1 MSRLWAPAGAVV
13 TAVRR
18 RTRSGARRAFLMGVP
33 SHPKASDMPARAP
46 SARLLGGW
54 RPRRCAASCRR
65 ARLPRPRGRF
75 WRASRRLARGRG
87 RGVEPARMRET
98 LRVANASGYWGD
110 DPGALAGQVRG
121 GALDYVTLDFLAEIT
136 MVILQR
142 QRARDPRL
150 GYAYDFVA
158 MLGPLLPE
166 IVQRGIR
173 VVANAGGVHVEACR
187 DRIAEACRTQ
197 GLTPALGMVS
207 GDDLLPRLDQLVA
220 AGVPLANLDDGRP
233 LAAIRDRVVAANA
246 YLGAWPIAEA
256 LGAGAE
262 IVVTGRTT
270 DAALTL
276 GPLVHELGW
285 AWDDWNRLA
294 AGTVAGH
301 VLECGAQATGGN
313 LTDWRKVA
321 PLDVGYPIAEVAA
334 DGARG
339 TPPPDSLKVTVVY
352 RDGWRAVGLAL
363 ISGPDVRAKAERLA
377 EMLWHRV
384 GSEFADRRADLVG
397 YRSCWGA
404 AAPEI
409 EPNEGVFRAAV
420 RDPERSKV
428 ERFAHT
434 MLGLALQAPPGLG
447 VFGGRPEVQ
456 EAYAYWPALVP
467 RELVVPRIEVVRGES
482 RVVRELTPAPPG
494 VSGAGRSLA
503 PPPEPIDL
511 AERGGAGAR
520 VRLRRIAY
528 ARSGDKGDHANIGVA
543 ARSPHA
549 FAFLRGALDTERVR
563 RYFGDLCGGPVERY
577 ELPGLRAL
585 NFVLRHALGG
595 GGTLSLRPDHQG
607 KTLAQALLS
616 LELDVPASV
625 LASTADEGEG

>member
-1 MSRLWAPAGAVV
+1 
-13 TAVRR
+13 
-18 RTRSGARRAFLMGVP
+18 
-33 SHPKASDMPARAP
+33 
-46 SARLLGGW
+46 
-54 RPRRCAASCRR
+54 
-65 ARLPRPRGRF
+65 
-75 WRASRRLARGRG
+75 
-87 RGVEPARMRET
+87 MRET

-158 MLGPLLPE
+158 MLGPVLPE

-187 DRIAEACRTQ
+187 DRIAEACRAQ

-207 GDDLLPRLDQLVA
+207 GDDLLPRLDRLVA

-233 LAAIRDRVVAANA
+233 LAAIRDRIVAANA

-285 AWDDWNRLA
+285 AWDDWDRLA

-334 DGARG
+334 DGRFVVTKHPGTGGRVSRATVTEQLLYEIGDPARYLTPDVSADFRGLEVIDAGRDRVAVGGARG

-467 RELVVPRIEVVRGES
+467 RELVAPRIEVVRGES

-494 VSGAGRSLA
+494 VSDAGRPLA
-503 PPPEPIDL
+503 PPPEPVEL
-511 AERGGAGAR
+511 PERGGAGAR

-549 FAFLRGALDTERVR
+549 FAFLRSALDAERVR

-625 LASTADEGEG
+625 LASTADDGEG

>member
-1 MSRLWAPAGAVV
+1 
-13 TAVRR
+13 
-18 RTRSGARRAFLMGVP
+18 
-33 SHPKASDMPARAP
+33 
-46 SARLLGGW
+46 
-54 RPRRCAASCRR
+54 
-65 ARLPRPRGRF
+65 
-75 WRASRRLARGRG
+75 
-87 RGVEPARMRET
+87 MRET
-98 LRVANASGYWGD
+98 LRVGNASGYWGD
-110 DPGALAGQVRG
+110 DPGALAQQVRG

-150 GYAYDFVA
+150 GYAYDFVG
-158 MLGPLLPE
+158 MLDSVLPD
-166 IVQRGIR
+166 IVQGGIR

-187 DRIAEACRTQ
+187 DRIAEACRAR
-197 GLTPALGMVS
+197 GLTPAIGMVA
-207 GDDLLPRLDQLVA
+207 GDDLLPRLDQLIG

-233 LAAIRDRVVAANA
+233 LAAIRDRIVAANA

-256 LGAGAE
+256 LAAGGQ

-276 GPLVHELGW
+276 GPLVHEFGW
-285 AWDDWNRLA
+285 AWNDWDRLA

-334 DGARG
+334 DGRFVVTKHPGTGGRVSRATVTEQLLYEIGDPARYLTPDVSADFRGLEVIDEGRDRVAVGGARG

-482 RVVRELTPAPPG
+482 RVVRELRPAPPG
-494 VSGAGRSLA
+494 VSGVTRALA

-511 AERGGAGAR
+511 PERGGAGAR

-549 FAFLRGALDTERVR
+549 FAFLRGALDAERVR

>member
-1 MSRLWAPAGAVV
+1 
-13 TAVRR
+13 
-18 RTRSGARRAFLMGVP
+18 
-33 SHPKASDMPARAP
+33 
-46 SARLLGGW
+46 
-54 RPRRCAASCRR
+54 
-65 ARLPRPRGRF
+65 
-75 WRASRRLARGRG
+75 
-87 RGVEPARMRET
+87 MRET
-98 LRVANASGYWGD
+98 LRVANAGGYWGD

-158 MLGPLLPE
+158 MLGPVLPE

-187 DRIAEACRTQ
+187 DRIAEACRAQ

-207 GDDLLPRLDQLVA
+207 GDDLLPRLDRLVA

-285 AWDDWNRLA
+285 AWDDWDRLA

-334 DGARG
+334 DGRFVVTKHPGTGGRVSRATVTEQLLYEIGDPARYLTPDVSADFRGLEVIDEGRDRVAVGGARG

-467 RELVVPRIEVVRGES
+467 RELV
-482 RVVRELTPAPPG
+482 A
-494 VSGAGRSLA
+494 
-503 PPPEPIDL
+503 
-511 AERGGAGAR
+511 
-520 VRLRRIAY
+520 
-528 ARSGDKGDHANIGVA
+528 
-543 ARSPHA
+543 
-549 FAFLRGALDTERVR
+549 ERVR

>member
-1 MSRLWAPAGAVV
+1 
-13 TAVRR
+13 
-18 RTRSGARRAFLMGVP
+18 
-33 SHPKASDMPARAP
+33 
-46 SARLLGGW
+46 
-54 RPRRCAASCRR
+54 
-65 ARLPRPRGRF
+65 
-75 WRASRRLARGRG
+75 
-87 RGVEPARMRET
+87 MRET

-158 MLGPLLPE
+158 MLGPVLPE

-207 GDDLLPRLDQLVA
+207 GDDLLPRLDRLVA

-233 LAAIRDRVVAANA
+233 LAAIRDRIVAANA

-285 AWDDWNRLA
+285 AWDDWDRLA

-334 DGARG
+334 DGRFVVTKHPGTGGRVSRATVTEQLLYEIGDPARYLTPDVSADFRGLEVIDEGRDRVAVGGARG

-494 VSGAGRSLA
+494 VSGAGRPLA

-511 AERGGAGAR
+511 PERGGAGAR

-549 FAFLRGALDTERVR
+549 FAFLRGALDAERVR

-595 GGTLSLRPDHQG
+595 GGTVSLRPDHQG

>member
-1 MSRLWAPAGAVV
+1 
-13 TAVRR
+13 
-18 RTRSGARRAFLMGVP
+18 
-33 SHPKASDMPARAP
+33 
-46 SARLLGGW
+46 
-54 RPRRCAASCRR
+54 
-65 ARLPRPRGRF
+65 
-75 WRASRRLARGRG
+75 
-87 RGVEPARMRET
+87 MRET

-142 QRARDPRL
+142 QRARDQRL

-158 MLGPLLPE
+158 MLGPVLPE

-187 DRIAEACRTQ
+187 DRIAEACRVQ

-220 AGVPLANLDDGRP
+220 TGVPLANLDDGRP
-233 LAAIRDRVVAANA
+233 LAAIRDRIVAANA

-262 IVVTGRTT
+262 IVVSGRTT

-285 AWDDWNRLA
+285 AWDDWDRLA

-313 LTDWRKVA
+313 LTDWRKVP

-334 DGARG
+334 DGRFVLTKHPGTGGRVSRATVTEQLLYEIGDPARYLTPDVSADFRGLEVIDEGRDRVAVGGARG

-467 RELVVPRIEVVRGES
+467 RELVAPRIEVVRGES
-482 RVVRELTPAPPG
+482 RIVRELAPAPPG
-494 VSGAGRSLA
+494 VSGVGPALE
-503 PPPEPIDL
+503 PPPELIDL
-511 AERGGAGAR
+511 PERGGARAR
-520 VRLRRIAY
+520 VPLRRIAY

-549 FAFLRGALDTERVR
+549 FAFLRGALDAERVR

-585 NFVLRHALGG
+585 NFLLRHALGG
-595 GGTLSLRPDHQG
+595 GGTLSLRADHQG

-616 LELDVPASV
+616 LELDVPESV
-625 LASTADEGEG
+625 LATTADEGEG